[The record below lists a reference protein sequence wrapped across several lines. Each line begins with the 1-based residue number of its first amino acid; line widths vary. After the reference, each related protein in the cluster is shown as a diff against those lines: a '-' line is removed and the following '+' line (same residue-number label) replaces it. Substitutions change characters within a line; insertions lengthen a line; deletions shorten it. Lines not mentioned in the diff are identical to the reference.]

1 MRSTLA
7 RWLIALLVVVLHPAP
22 AEAIGLKLTIKLFPP
37 HRVVVVRP
45 STMPSHVL
53 LIGSPPRRLER
64 SLSAAG
70 HDVERAATAA
80 AATRTSYPVV
90 SVASD
95 AQAAEAR
102 ARFVG
107 ATVVVRSGWLD
118 VDLLDVEIAVIHRR
132 ARIDALREL
141 VATIRARPPFVAAP
155 APDSAPSG
163 GAAAIVAV
171 LAALGLAVLTRARV
185 ADAADS

>member
-1 MRSTLA
+1 M
-7 RWLIALLVVVLHPAP
+7 
-22 AEAIGLKLTIKLFPP
+22 
-37 HRVVVVRP
+37 
-45 STMPSHVL
+45 
-53 LIGSPPRRLER
+53 
-64 SLSAAG
+64 
-70 HDVERAATAA
+70 
-80 AATRTSYPVV
+80 
-90 SVASD
+90 
-95 AQAAEAR
+95 
-102 ARFVG
+102 
-107 ATVVVRSGWLD
+107 VVRSGWLD